1 MNASL
6 PESRPRVAIASHAY
20 AVPSETFIRAHVH
33 RLAPGRT
40 VFLVGDGEGTEGLGL
55 PVLAGVP
62 AFARPARPPRGLG
75 ERIRRVGHGF
85 FLDARERRVA
95 RFLRAHRPGVLLAE
109 YGPTGCHYRRVCRR
123 LRLPLV
129 VHFHGFDASR
139 LLRQDFYRRAYRP
152 LFREAA
158 AVVVPSHFLAERL
171 RAAGCPSV
179 KLRVHPCGVDLA
191 GRDPVPGEPGRVL
204 AVGRL
209 VEKKGPDRTLRAFAR
224 VRERCPWA
232 RLRMVG
238 EGPLRPACEAEIERL
253 RLHGSVDLLGARSEG
268 QVREE
273 FARASL
279 FVQHSQ
285 EADDGDCEGLPVG
298 ILEAMA
304 AGLPVVTTRHSGI
317 PEAIVPGEC
326 GWLVEEG
333 DESGMAEAMLRLL
346 TDPAEAARLGTKAR
360 QRVEA
365 RHTMEQS
372 LAGLRGILEGA
383 ALRDLSG

>member
-1 MNASL
+1 L
-6 PESRPRVAIASHAY
+6 
-20 AVPSETFIRAHVH
+20 
-33 RLAPGRT
+33 
-40 VFLVGDGEGTEGLGL
+40 DL
-55 PVLAGVP
+55 PVLAGAP
-62 AFARPARPPRGLG
+62 AFARPPRPPRGVR
-75 ERIRRVGHGF
+75 ERIRRAGHRV

-95 RFLRAHRPGVLLAE
+95 RFLRAHRARVLLAE

-139 LLRQDFYRRAYRP
+139 LLRQEFYRRAYRP

-171 RAAGCPSV
+171 RAAGCPPG
-179 KLRVHPCGVDLA
+179 KLQVHPCGVDLA

-209 VEKKGPDRTLRAFAR
+209 VAKKGPDRTLRAFAR
-224 VRERCPWA
+224 VRERCPRA

-238 EGPLRPACEAEIERL
+238 EGPLRPLCEAEIERL
-253 RLHGSVDLLGARSEG
+253 GLHGAVDLLGARSEEE
-268 QVREE
+268 VREE
-273 FARASL
+273 FARAAL

-304 AGLPVVTTRHSGI
+304 AGLPVVSTRHSGI
-317 PEAIVPGEC
+317 PEAVIAGES
-326 GWLVEEG
+326 GWLVGEG

-346 TDPAEAARLGTKAR
+346 TDPAEAARLGANAR
-360 QRVEA
+360 QRVAA
-365 RHTMEQS
+365 RYTMEQS
-372 LAGLRGILEGA
+372 LAGLRGILEGVA
-383 ALRDLSG
+383 S